1 MAMLTADEIS
11 RIKQGQSSYTPVPF
25 EWKSQYLPYV
35 IGVIGIVGA
44 VATVKILKKRG
55 RKRK

>member
-1 MAMLTADEIS
+1 MAMLTADEILK
-11 RIKQGQSSYTPVPF
+11 IKQGRSTYTPTPF
-25 EWKSQYLPYV
+25 TWKSEYLPYV

-44 VATVKILKKRG
+44 VATVKIMKKRG